1 MSRRRAIRFS
11 VPAVLAIAAL
21 ALTGCSGDDG
31 KAKAKAPEEGPLQKY
46 MGALWD
52 EEEFTQ
58 EKMDKQNLETE
69 QLIAECMTKEGF
81 EYTPNSNNGGVVYST
96 EDEDI
101 PMQGTIEFAKE
112 YGYGIVK
119 SPWEDQMPS
128 DEEEYVDPNQD
139 YLDSLS
145 ESERNAF
152 YEALSG
158 PMPTEEE
165 MAEEQAVIEEGG
177 SSTGP
182 DWENMGCS
190 GAAYKETQE
199 SSNPAATAY
208 EDPEFADL
216 FKAMDEMWNEVYNE
230 ESPSPE
236 ITKINREWSDCMVEA
251 GYPDLTDPM
260 AAQNSMYDDF
270 SELGAPDSED
280 GEYVEPSKAETDEF
294 AKKEMAVALADATC
308 QEDTGYQKKQLKLT
322 TDLEQKFVDEHKAA
336 LDALVSKYGAKKK
349 D

>member
-1 MSRRRAIRFS
+1 M
-11 VPAVLAIAAL
+11 
-21 ALTGCSGDDG
+21 GCSGGDDS
-31 KAKAKAPEEGPLQKY
+31 KAKEPAEGPLQKY

-58 EKMDKQNLETE
+58 EKMDKQALETE

-81 EYTPNSNNGGVVYST
+81 EYTPSTNSGGVVYST
-96 EDEDI
+96 DDDNI

-128 DEEEYVDPNQD
+128 GEDEYVDPNQD

-165 MAEEQAVIEEGG
+165 MAEEQALLEEGG
-177 SSTGP
+177 SSTAP
-182 DWENMGCS
+182 DWGSMGCS
-190 GAAYKETQE
+190 GAAYKESQE
-199 SSNPAATAY
+199 NMSSAAAAY
-208 EDPEFADL
+208 EDPEFTDL
-216 FKAMDEMWNEVYNE
+216 FEAMDAMWSDVYNE
-230 ESPSPE
+230 ENPSPE
-236 ITKINREWSDCMVEA
+236 ITKINREWSDCMAEA
-251 GYPDLTDPM
+251 GYADLTDPM
-260 AAQNSMYDDF
+260 AAQNTMYDEHN
-270 SELGAPDSED
+270 ELGAPASEG
-280 GEYVEPSKAETDEF
+280 GEYVEPSKAETAEF
-294 AKKEMAVALADATC
+294 AKKEMALALADATC
-308 QEDTGYQKKQLKLT
+308 QKDTGYQKKQEKLT

-336 LDALVSKYGAKKK
+336 LDAMISKYGVKKK